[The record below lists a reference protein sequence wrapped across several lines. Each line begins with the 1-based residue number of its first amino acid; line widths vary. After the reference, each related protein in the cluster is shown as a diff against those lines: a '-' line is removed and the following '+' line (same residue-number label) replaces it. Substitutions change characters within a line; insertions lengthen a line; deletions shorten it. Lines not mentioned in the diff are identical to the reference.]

1 MVNKTKITKGKG
13 TPPSGA
19 TRKPRK
25 TVTRHTT
32 PLLRRAVLDRAAE
45 LFGQRG
51 YNGTNLRDV
60 ADALDMS
67 RPALYYHFPSKEKLL
82 EAIVEETTILIEREM
97 ARMSVSANDDPE
109 TSLREVMRFITRW
122 ILEHHVLFKVL
133 DRVEPEMSAEII
145 AKNDS
150 AKLLILRHVSSII
163 DRGIS
168 IGRFR
173 PVDSHIVALTII
185 GMRNWIAWWYQPGG
199 RLAPEDIA
207 DLLADMAVHSIL
219 RTDSYRARSDHLED
233 ALRVLKEDVAHLSRL
248 VSEDAPEGE
257 PFG

>member
-1 MVNKTKITKGKG
+1 M
-13 TPPSGA
+13 SS
-19 TRKPRK
+19 RKPRK
-25 TVTRHTT
+25 TVTRQTT

-51 YNGTNLRDV
+51 YNGTNLLDI

-97 ARMSVSANDDPE
+97 ARMTVSSNDDPE
-109 TSLREVMRFITRW
+109 TALREVMRFLTRW
-122 ILEHHVLFKVL
+122 ILKHHILFKVL
-133 DRVEPEMSAEII
+133 DRVEPEMSPDII

-150 AKLLILRHVSSII
+150 AKLAILRHLSSII

-168 IGRFR
+168 IGQFR

-199 RLAPEDIA
+199 RLALDNIA
-207 DLLADMAVHSIL
+207 DILADMAVHSIL
-219 RTDSYRARSDHLED
+219 RTDSYRARSNHLED
-233 ALRVLKEDVAHLSRL
+233 VLRILSEDVAHLSRL
-248 VSEDAPEGE
+248 VAESTPSGE
-257 PFG
+257 PST